1 MKYITVYGNL
11 LGRRIVSEDT
21 VYWLS
26 QKSDFQ
32 GKGFFLLE
40 KEWNGVYTIL
50 RVLMTDKEFGEQRG
64 ENASTPSTTPNSK
77 IS

>member
-40 KEWNGVYTIL
+40 REWNGVYTIL
-50 RVLMTDKEFGEQRG
+50 RVLMTDEEFGEQRD
-64 ENASTPSTTPNSK
+64 ESASSHARPQTQK